1 MLQVET
7 VPASLSVLLQVFR
20 PCFTAPSFRMF
31 VALLA
36 GMVAQPGRRTVC
48 GMLVGAGLAP
58 VWRHGRAHWFFAHA
72 RWGVEQVGL
81 ALVGLIVSGLLPAGA
96 PVLLVVD
103 DTLMR
108 RSGRRVCGAAW
119 QHDGARKGPK
129 SAQVSWG
136 TCFVVVGIVVDLP
149 FLERPVCLPVLA
161 RLWRPGGVSKAVL
174 ACQMVS
180 AIVTRLAAEAT
191 AGPPGRACGRVVH
204 VVADA
209 HYAGADGAQTRRELV
224 GRGLPV
230 GVSLTSRLRRNAA
243 LKAIAAPVPDARG
256 RPRRIGARLGTPT
269 DLARTLQWTSQRV
282 SRYGRRDTVEIAETV
297 CLWYGT
303 YRSRAVRV
311 ILVREPGSTAKAG
324 HDLALVTTDLD
335 SPAVE
340 IVARYAARWSIEVA
354 FEDARQ
360 HTGVGEARNRTTTAV
375 ERTVPFGLITQSIVV
390 VWYADH
396 GHSPQIA
403 EDRRAA
409 APWYRTKTQPSYQ
422 DMIIKLRRTLIT
434 ARFLRG
440 KPRIPTPEETLT
452 VHLAWAEAAA

>member
-1 MLQVET
+1 MLQLET
-7 VPASLSVLLQVFR
+7 VPASLSGLLQVFR
-20 PCFTAPSFRMF
+20 PCFTAPSYRMF
-31 VALLA
+31 VALLV

-48 GMLVGAGLAP
+48 GMLVGAGVAR
-58 VWRHGRAHWFFAHA
+58 VWRHGRAHWFFSHA
-72 RWGVEQVGL
+72 RWSVEQVGL
-81 ALVGLIVSGLLPAGA
+81 ALVGLIVSGLLPAGV

-108 RSGRRVCGAAW
+108 RSGRRVSGAAW

-149 FLERPVCLPVLA
+149 FLDRPVCLPVLA
-161 RLWRPGGVSKAVL
+161 RLWRPKGVSKAVL

-180 AIVTRLAAEAT
+180 AIVTRLAA
-191 AGPPGRACGRVVH
+191 GSPGRAVH

-209 HYAGADGAQTRRELV
+209 HYAGADGAPTRRELV
-224 GRGLPV
+224 GRGLPD
-230 GVSLTSRLRRNAA
+230 GVSLTSRLRRNAV
-243 LKAIAAPVPDARG
+243 LKAIAAPVPGSGG

-269 DLARTLQWTSQRV
+269 DLARTLPWTSRRV
-282 SRYGRRDTVEIAETV
+282 RRYGRRDSVDIAETA

-324 HDLALVTTDLD
+324 HDLALVSTDLD
-335 SPAVE
+335 SPAAE
-340 IVARYAARWSIEVA
+340 IVARYATRWSIEVA

-360 HTGVGEARNRTTTAV
+360 HTGVGEARNRTTSAV
-375 ERTVPFGLITQSIVV
+375 ERTVPFGLITQSVVV
-390 VWYADH
+390 VWYAHH

-403 EDRRAA
+403 ADRRAA
-409 APWYRTKTQPSYQ
+409 APWYRTKTQPSYH
-422 DMIIKLRRTLIT
+422 DMIIKLRRTLIA

-440 KPRIPTPEETLT
+440 KPRTPTPEETLT
-452 VHLAWAEAAA
+452 VQLAWAEAAA

>member
-7 VPASLSVLLQVFR
+7 VPASLAGLLQVFR
-20 PCFTAPSFRMF
+20 PCFTAPSYRMF

-48 GMLVGAGLAP
+48 GMLVGAGLSRL
-58 VWRHGRAHWFFAHA
+58 WRHGRAHWFFAHA

-81 ALVGLIVSGLLPAGA
+81 ALVGLIVSGLLPDGA
-96 PVLLVVD
+96 PVLVAVD

-108 RSGRRVCGAAW
+108 RSGRRVAGAAW

-129 SAQVSWG
+129 GSQVSWG
-136 TCFVVVGIVVDLP
+136 TCFVVVGIVVVLP
-149 FLERPVCLPVLA
+149 FLDRPVCLPVAA
-161 RLWRPGGVSKAVL
+161 RLWRPKGVSKAVL

-180 AIVTRLAAEAT
+180 AIAARLAET
-191 AGPPGRACGRVVH
+191 TPAGSPGRVVH

-209 HYAGADGAQTRRELV
+209 HYAGADGAPTRRELV
-224 GRGLPV
+224 GRGLPD
-230 GVSLTSRLRRNAA
+230 GISLTSRLRRNAV
-243 LKAIAAPVPDARG
+243 LKAIAVPVPGAGG

-269 DLARTLQWTSQRV
+269 DLARTLRWTSRQV
-282 SRYGRRDTVEIAETV
+282 GRYGRRDSVDIAETV

-311 ILVREPGSTAKAG
+311 VLVREPGSTTKAG

-335 SPAVE
+335 SPAAE

-360 HTGVGEARNRTTTAV
+360 HTGVGEARNRSTTAV

-390 VWYADH
+390 V
-396 GHSPQIA
+396 
-403 EDRRAA
+403 
-409 APWYRTKTQPSYQ
+409 
-422 DMIIKLRRTLIT
+422 
-434 ARFLRG
+434 
-440 KPRIPTPEETLT
+440 
-452 VHLAWAEAAA
+452 

>member
-1 MLQVET
+1 
-7 VPASLSVLLQVFR
+7 LSGLLQVFR
-20 PCFTAPSFRMF
+20 PCFTAPSYRMF
-31 VALLA
+31 VALLV

-48 GMLVGAGLAP
+48 GMLVGAGVAR
-58 VWRHGRAHWFFAHA
+58 VWRHGRAHWFFSHA
-72 RWGVEQVGL
+72 RWSVEQVGL
-81 ALVGLIVSGLLPAGA
+81 ALVGLIVSGLLPAGV

-108 RSGRRVCGAAW
+108 RSGRRVSGAAW

-149 FLERPVCLPVLA
+149 FLDRPVCLPVLA
-161 RLWRPGGVSKAVL
+161 RLWRPKGVSKAVL

-180 AIVTRLAAEAT
+180 AIVTRLAA
-191 AGPPGRACGRVVH
+191 GSPGRAVH

-209 HYAGADGAQTRRELV
+209 HYAGADGAPTRRELV
-224 GRGLPV
+224 GRGLPD
-230 GVSLTSRLRRNAA
+230 GVSLTSRLRRNAV
-243 LKAIAAPVPDARG
+243 LKAIAAPVPGSGG

-269 DLARTLQWTSQRV
+269 DLARTLPWTSRRV
-282 SRYGRRDTVEIAETV
+282 RRYGRRDSVDIAETA

-324 HDLALVTTDLD
+324 HDLALVSTDLD
-335 SPAVE
+335 SPAAE
-340 IVARYAARWSIEVA
+340 IVARYATRWSIEVA

-360 HTGVGEARNRTTTAV
+360 HTGVGEARNRTTSAV
-375 ERTVPFGLITQSIVV
+375 ERTVPFGLITQSVVV
-390 VWYADH
+390 VWYAHH

-403 EDRRAA
+403 ADRRAA
-409 APWYRTKTQPSYQ
+409 APWYRTKTQPSYH
-422 DMIIKLRRTLIT
+422 DMIIKLRRTLIA

-440 KPRIPTPEETLT
+440 KPRTPTPEETLT
-452 VHLAWAEAAA
+452 VQLAWAEAAA

>member
-1 MLQVET
+1 MLQWET
-7 VPASLSVLLQVFR
+7 VPASLAGVLQVFR

-48 GMLVGAGLAP
+48 GMLVGAGLSR
-58 VWRHGRAHWFFAHA
+58 VWRHGRAHWFFSHA
-72 RWGVEQVGL
+72 RWSVEQVGL
-81 ALVGLIVSGLLPAGA
+81 ALVGLIVSGLLPADA
-96 PVLLVVD
+96 PVLLAVD

-108 RSGRRVCGAAW
+108 RSGRRVSGAAW

-129 SAQVSWG
+129 GSQVSWG
-136 TCFVVVGIVVDLP
+136 TCFVVVGIVVVLP
-149 FLERPVCLPVLA
+149 FLDRPVCLPVAA
-161 RLWRPGGVSKAVL
+161 RLWRPKGVSKAVL

-180 AIVTRLAAEAT
+180 AIVTRIAA
-191 AGPPGRACGRVVH
+191 GSPGRAVH

-209 HYAGADGAQTRRELV
+209 HYAGADGAPTRRELV
-224 GRGLPV
+224 GRGLPE
-230 GVSLTSRLRRNAA
+230 GVSLTSRLRRNAV
-243 LKAIAAPVPDARG
+243 LKAIAAPVPGAGG
-256 RPRRIGARLGTPT
+256 RPRRIGVRLGTPT
-269 DLARTLQWTSQRV
+269 DLARTLPWATRRV
-282 SRYGRRDTVEIAETV
+282 GRYGRRDTVDIAETV

-311 ILVREPGSTAKAG
+311 VLVREPGSTAKAG

-335 SPAVE
+335 SPAAE

-360 HTGVGEARNRTTTAV
+360 HTGVGEARNRSTAAV

-390 VWYADH
+390 VWYAHH
-396 GHSPQIA
+396 GHSPEVA
-403 EDRRAA
+403 ADRRAA
-409 APWYRTKTQPSYQ
+409 APWYRTKTQPAYH
-422 DMIIKLRRTLIT
+422 DMIIKLRRTLIA

-440 KPRIPTPEETLT
+440 KPRTPTPEETLT
-452 VHLAWAEAAA
+452 VQLAWAEAAA

>member
-7 VPASLSVLLQVFR
+7 VPASLAGLLQVFR

-31 VALLA
+31 VALLV

-48 GMLVGAGLAP
+48 GMLVGAGLAR
-58 VWRHGRAHWFFAHA
+58 VWRHGRAHWFFSHA
-72 RWGVEQVGL
+72 RWSVEQVGL
-81 ALVGLIVSGLLPAGA
+81 ALVGLVVSGLLPAGV

-108 RSGRRVCGAAW
+108 RSGRRVAGAAW

-129 SAQVSWG
+129 GSQVSWG
-136 TCFVVVGIVVDLP
+136 TCFVVVGIVVSLP
-149 FLERPVCLPVLA
+149 FLDRPVCLPVLA
-161 RLWRPGGVSKAVL
+161 RLWRPKGVSKAVL

-180 AIVTRLAAEAT
+180 AIVARLATGSA
-191 AGPPGRACGRVVH
+191 AGSPGRAVH

-209 HYAGADGAQTRRELV
+209 HYAGADGAPTRRELV
-224 GRGLPV
+224 GRGLPD
-230 GVSLTSRLRRNAA
+230 GVSLTSRLRRNAV
-243 LKAIAAPVPDARG
+243 LKAIAAPVPGAGG

-269 DLARTLQWTSQRV
+269 DLARTLLWTSQQV
-282 SRYGRRDTVEIAETV
+282 SRYGRRDTVDIAETV

-311 ILVREPGSTAKAG
+311 VLAREPGSTTKAG

-335 SPAVE
+335 SPAAE
-340 IVARYAARWSIEVA
+340 ILARYAARWSIEVA

-360 HTGVGEARNRTTTAV
+360 HTGVGEARNRTTAAV
-375 ERTVPFGLITQSIVV
+375 ERTVPFGLITQSVVV
-390 VWYADH
+390 VWYAHH

-403 EDRRAA
+403 ADRRAG
-409 APWYRTKTQPSYQ
+409 APWYRTKTQPAYH
-422 DMIIKLRRTLIT
+422 DMIIKLRRILIA

-440 KPRIPTPEETLT
+440 KPRTPTPEETLT
-452 VHLAWAEAAA
+452 VQLAWAEAAA

>member
-1 MLQVET
+1 MLQLET
-7 VPASLSVLLQVFR
+7 VPASLSGLLQVFR

-31 VALLA
+31 VALLV

-48 GMLVGAGLAP
+48 GMLVGAGLAR
-58 VWRHGRAHWFFAHA
+58 VWRHGRAHWFFSHA
-72 RWGVEQVGL
+72 RWSVEQVGL
-81 ALVGLIVSGLLPAGA
+81 ALVGLIVSGLLPEGV

-108 RSGRRVCGAAW
+108 RSGRRVSGAAW

-129 SAQVSWG
+129 GSQVSWG

-149 FLERPVCLPVLA
+149 FIDRPVCLPVLA
-161 RLWRPGGVSKAVL
+161 RLWRPKGVSKAVL

-180 AIVTRLAAEAT
+180 AIVTRLAAGSTGGA
-191 AGPPGRACGRVVH
+191 PGRAVH

-209 HYAGADGAQTRRELV
+209 HYAGADGAPTRRELV
-224 GRGLPV
+224 GRGLPD
-230 GVSLTSRLRRNAA
+230 GVSLTSRLRRNAV
-243 LKAIAAPVPDARG
+243 LKAIAAPVPGAGG

-269 DLARTLQWTSQRV
+269 DLARTLPWARQRV
-282 SRYGRRDTVEIAETV
+282 SRYGRRDNVDITELV

-335 SPAVE
+335 SPAAE

-360 HTGVGEARNRTTTAV
+360 HTGVGEARNRSTGAV
-375 ERTVPFGLITQSIVV
+375 ERTVPFGLITQSVVV
-390 VWYADH
+390 VWYAHH

-403 EDRRAA
+403 ADRRAA
-409 APWYRTKTQPSYQ
+409 APWYRTKTQPSYL
-422 DMIIKLRRTLIT
+422 DMIIKLRRTLI
-434 ARFLRG
+434 AAQFRAG
-440 KPRIPTPEETLT
+440 SPRQPTPHETLE
-452 VHLAWAEAAA
+452 VQLAWAEAAA

>member
-7 VPASLSVLLQVFR
+7 VPASLAGLLQVFR
-20 PCFTAPSFRMF
+20 PCFTAPSYRMF
-31 VALLA
+31 VALLV

-48 GMLVGAGLAP
+48 GMLVGAGVAR
-58 VWRHGRAHWFFAHA
+58 VWRHGRAHWFFSHA

-108 RSGRRVCGAAW
+108 RSGRRVSGAAW

-149 FLERPVCLPVLA
+149 FLDRPVCLPVLA
-161 RLWRPGGVSKAVL
+161 RLWRPKGVSKAVL

-180 AIVTRLAAEAT
+180 AIVTRLAA
-191 AGPPGRACGRVVH
+191 GSPGRAVH

-209 HYAGADGAQTRRELV
+209 HYAGADGAPTRRELV
-224 GRGLPV
+224 GRGLPD
-230 GVSLTSRLRRNAA
+230 GVSLTSRLRRNAV
-243 LKAIAAPVPDARG
+243 LKAIAAPVPGAGG

-269 DLARTLQWTSQRV
+269 DLARTLPWARQRV
-282 SRYGRRDTVEIAETV
+282 SRYGRRDSVEVAETV

-335 SPAVE
+335 SPAGE

-360 HTGVGEARNRTTTAV
+360 HTGVGEARNRTTGAV

-390 VWYADH
+390 VWYTHH

-403 EDRRAA
+403 EDRRAG
-409 APWYRTKTQPSYQ
+409 APWYRTKTHPSYH
-422 DMIIKLRRTLIT
+422 DMIIKLRRTLIA

-440 KPRIPTPEETLT
+440 KPRTPTPEETLT
-452 VHLAWAEAAA
+452 IQLAWAEAAA

>member
-7 VPASLSVLLQVFR
+7 VPASLAGLLRVFR

-48 GMLVGAGLAP
+48 GMLVGAGLAR
-58 VWRHGRAHWFFAHA
+58 VWRHGRAHWFFSRA
-72 RWGVEQVGL
+72 RWSVEQVGL
-81 ALVGLIVSGLLPAGA
+81 ALAGLVVSGLLPDGA
-96 PVLLVVD
+96 PVLLAVD

-108 RSGRRVCGAAW
+108 RSGRRVSGAAW
-119 QHDGARKGPK
+119 QHDAGRKGPK
-129 SAQVSWG
+129 GSQVSWG
-136 TCFVVVGIVVDLP
+136 TCFVVVGIVVALP
-149 FLERPVCLPVLA
+149 FLDRPVCLPVLA
-161 RLWRPGGVSKAVL
+161 RLWRPKGASKAVL
-174 ACQMVS
+174 ACRMVS
-180 AIVTRLAAEAT
+180 AVVTRLT
-191 AGPPGRACGRVVH
+191 AGSTAGSPGRVVH

-209 HYAGADGAQTRRELV
+209 HYAGADGAPTRHELV
-224 GRGLPV
+224 GRGLPD
-230 GVSLTSRLRRNAA
+230 GVSLTSRLRRNAV
-243 LKAIAAPVPDARG
+243 LKAIAVPVPGASG

-269 DLARTLQWTSQRV
+269 DLARTLPWTSRRV
-282 SRYGRRDTVEIAETV
+282 SRYGRCDTVDIAELV

-311 ILVREPGSTAKAG
+311 VLVREPGNTTKAG

-335 SPAVE
+335 SPAAD

-360 HTGVGEARNRTTTAV
+360 HTGVGEARNRTVGAV

-390 VWYADH
+390 VWYTHH
-396 GHSPQIA
+396 GHSPRIA
-403 EDRRAA
+403 QDRRAA
-409 APWYRTKTQPSYQ
+409 APWYRTKTHPAYH
-422 DMIIKLRRTLIT
+422 DMITTLRRTLIA

-440 KPRIPTPEETLT
+440 KPRTPTPEETLT
-452 VHLAWAEAAA
+452 VQLAWAEAAA